1 MFSYCPWHLL
11 LSEKISLMALLLDLD
26 NTLFDS
32 VAIYETTIK
41 RLEKNAKEF
50 GFTNSNQFRQFY
62 NMARNETKRD
72 LPKNPTNQLRILYFK
87 KMSESLFGRTEPKW
101 VLRLEALYFRYFL
114 NGIKEWKLKNKKDF
128 NKILR
133 LLTQIAESR
142 DIILLTNENLRTQIL
157 KLTVLFPKSFP
168 YKLMTSQEAGAE
180 KPARIIFEKA
190 MEFDSRKNHPA
201 YMIGDSFEGDIEGAL
216 HFGINAIYICSIL
229 QNKKGGNIV
238 MEKKIHKLGEY
249 WESPSLEAGLNFI
262 LSLDSGRVV
271 TR

>member
-1 MFSYCPWHLL
+1 
-11 LSEKISLMALLLDLD
+11 MALLLDLD